1 MEIHVFS
8 DSVHF
13 CLASLDSCLVKM
25 VECPTCFIS
34 FPVEDIVE
42 HADMCAAWYV
52 ESDDGVTAS
61 DAIVLDGNY
70 SSDTN
75 DNELG
80 DTEGPTFISLI
91 TQLQNNL
98 EPSDPIR
105 INVRRKTLWEDF
117 LGQRRR
123 RVKPQRKLKV
133 VFLGEP
139 AIDDG
144 GPHRGPFQAL

>member
-13 CLASLDSCLVKM
+13 CLASPDSCLVKM

-80 DTEGPTFISLI
+80 DTEGPSFISLI